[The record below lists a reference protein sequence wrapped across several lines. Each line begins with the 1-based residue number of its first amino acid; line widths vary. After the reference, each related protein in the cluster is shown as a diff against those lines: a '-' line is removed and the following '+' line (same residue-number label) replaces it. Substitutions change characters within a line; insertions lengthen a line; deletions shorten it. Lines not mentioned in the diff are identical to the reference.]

1 MTPVGALPVEPYFED
16 KDAGQRVDKV
26 LNKLAESVERDISEE
41 VRGRTTS
48 DAAASSLFFYSFEQ
62 DIEEWIVVAEDDDDY
77 EFSPFGR
84 TGGRTLRPTGELHR
98 AFPAGIPFDEERRY
112 RLRGRFRRVSGS
124 GTGAI
129 YFGWQVLSGD
139 AETVV
144 ATHWLGVN
152 GQSLSALPAG
162 SWQQYRSYIQGHST
176 FGSTSPSAEPDNPAT
191 VHQDARYFRPIFHV
205 DAPAGMVVDIDYI
218 AVEVVP
224 EREEVDELLETVADN
239 PKQDV
244 SITINI
250 GGGVADNMVSEG
262 AIQTD
267 AVRANHIRAGEVDAD
282 HISSISLSVLQAE
295 VGVLSEL
302 APGAG
307 IIVSGRLE
315 AASDPVRFI
324 DLDATGSQ
332 AFISHDNFAV
342 YADGSAIFMGELIA
356 ASGTFAGDLDAAGG
370 TFAGIVEASEFV
382 GNNFNFGIFQ
392 GDVRGRLNSIAAA
405 ISGGNLYTVELRGQ
419 LESGGNYSDFWH
431 LSGAKNTT
439 NTPQTVATLWSE
451 ERVRLH
457 AGEEIRLDAGDD
469 IRLDGDD
476 LHLLANEIRIDGPAT
491 LDPSLVSDDPVEFL
505 HVRVGGNIRYIPLH
519 DDGAM

>member
-62 DIEEWIVVAEDDDDY
+62 DIDEWIVVAEDDDDY

-162 SWQQYRSYIQGHST
+162 SWQQYRSYVQGHSA
-176 FGSTSPSAEPDNPAT
+176 FGSTNPSTEPDNPAT
-191 VHQDARYFRPIFHV
+191 VNQNATYFRPIFHV

-295 VGVLSEL
+295 VGSLSEL

-332 AFISHDNFAV
+332 AFISHDDFALF
-342 YADGSAIFMGELIA
+342 ADGSAIFMGELIA
-356 ASGTFAGDLDAAGG
+356 ASGTFAGELQAASG
-370 TFAGIVEASEFV
+370 TFAGTLASSEMAVDLTGAGQSPPSTGIHWPAFTQTTTTGFIGQHWYFDGVWV
-382 GNNFNFGIFQ
+382 GSVQVDLNFDD
-392 GDVRGRLNSIAAA
+392 DVRTLRLSTGQSTTDHTRIRL
-405 ISGGNLYTVELRGQ
+405 GGDE
-419 LESGGNYSDFWH
+419 
-431 LSGAKNTT
+431 
-439 NTPQTVATLWSE
+439 
-451 ERVRLH
+451 VRLDN
-457 AGEEIRLDAGDD
+457 GLLTSPSDMELDPGGD
-469 IRLDGDD
+469 LY
-476 LHLLANEIRIDGPAT
+476 LLADQIRIDGPAT
-491 LDPSLVSDDPVEFL
+491 LDPSLVSTNPVQFL
-505 HVRVGGNIRYIPLH
+505 HVRVGGNIRWIPLH
-519 DDGAM
+519 N